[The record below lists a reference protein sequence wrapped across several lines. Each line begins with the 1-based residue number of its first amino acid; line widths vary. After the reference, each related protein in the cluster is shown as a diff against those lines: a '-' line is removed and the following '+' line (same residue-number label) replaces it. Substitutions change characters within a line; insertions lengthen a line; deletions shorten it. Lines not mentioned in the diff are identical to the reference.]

1 MDYLKIMQGMMFF
14 VDDLTTD
21 ASSCLYTSE
30 YTPTKKRVWIV
41 LSNNKTNAFG
51 SVITMAPVYTRDKI
65 TLPTHVMYNDG
76 DVSRVICVD
85 QLTAIPKNMIDLH
98 GFVGMLTPETW
109 FRVKQ
114 ALNLYFSES
123 YTVSELSTFTQTINA
138 ALQDINIT
146 KLVEDKICEC
156 VTQGLG
162 TLVSKSPAGT
172 GVTTVNTDN
181 TFTTKDLVCSTSTN
195 NAVTDSKVTKTRLTA
210 ERTPKK
216 RGKRMSLEVSLDWYN
231 DSYNMSFDDLREKYK
246 EYGDLVDNAYL
257 AKKRFAVKTRLEKA
271 GIKV

>member
-21 ASSCLYTSE
+21 TSSCTYTSE

-51 SVITMAPVYTRDKI
+51 CVITMAPVYTRDKI

-85 QLTAIPKNMIDLH
+85 QLTAIPRNMIDLH

-123 YTVSELSTFTQTINA
+123 YTVSELSQTINTA
-138 ALQDINIT
+138 
-146 KLVEDKICEC
+146 
-156 VTQGLG
+156 
-162 TLVSKSPAGT
+162 
-172 GVTTVNTDN
+172 N
-181 TFTTKDLVCSTSTN
+181 TFTTKDLVCNTPVN
-195 NAVTDSKVTKTRLTA
+195 NEVTDSKVTKTKLTVNNSN
-210 ERTPKK
+210 TH
-216 RGKRMSLEVSLDWYN
+216 GKHMTIQLCETFYKDSNVMSLEELQKKYG
-231 DSYNMSFDDLREKYK
+231 SYGKFTDDLY
-246 EYGDLVDNAYL
+246 VQ
-257 AKKRFAVKTRLEKA
+257 KKRFAIKKRLEKA